1 LRVFI
6 KSKLCQAEVSS
17 YPDVSIYNQDNS
29 KRRRLNRSLLNID
42 KDIKSLEDFGAWQV
56 AGAST
61 RARAS
66 GSRVRRC
73 AMKG

>member
-42 KDIKSLEDFGAWQV
+42 KDIKSLEDFGA
-56 AGAST
+56 
-61 RARAS
+61 
-66 GSRVRRC
+66 
-73 AMKG
+73 